1 MRNKMQVTRCKKLF
15 FVVGAVLASC
25 FLFLASAQAE
35 TITITSD
42 ACAYATEYQKDPG
55 VDYQP
60 GVDAEGNAVAPADLD
75 GQGGFMPW
83 PQDITIPLA
92 LDLQNSLHLSSKLTG
107 TDALIGTVEYKNGK
121 LSFNGEP
128 INDASRTDI
137 IAACHQ
143 AQTQAQSTDIMQK
156 PKNIL
161 TGE

>member
-1 MRNKMQVTRCKKLF
+1 MRYL
-15 FVVGAVLASC
+15 LALIILC
-25 FLFLASAQAE
+25 FALPAAAE

-42 ACAYATEYQKDPG
+42 ACAYATEYQKDTG

-60 GVDAEGNAVAPADLD
+60 GVDADGNAVAPADLD

-92 LDLQNSLHLSSKLTG
+92 LDLHNSLHLSNKLTG

-121 LSFNGEP
+121 LTFNGEP
-128 INDASRTDI
+128 VNDASRTDI

-143 AQTQAQSTDIMQK
+143 AQAAAESKNDGDVLQK